1 MGHELLENVGRCAPI
16 FSGEIWEDM
25 EKYVFFQ
32 GRSAKE
38 NENFQ
43 RGTSSKSTNSR
54 VESSSFGY
62 KKAAFNGC

>member
-1 MGHELLENVGRCAPI
+1 MLEDVPLFLVVKYGRIWKNMG
-16 FSGEIWEDM
+16 
-25 EKYVFFQ
+25 FFQ